1 MWRVQAIPQPPAG
14 ISYHSTRCEGF
25 LPQCP
30 LRGYTITAPLFR
42 GILKPPALR
51 VIGAFPGRRAWGSRG
66 VRMDARKRRDPIR
79 MQHSHHH
86 VIWILVVVW
95 LLPISSFGPLQKTRH
110 APTLLSALDGDNRLT
125 VPEVQTGSEPE
136 TPYVHEHRL
145 THTSVSAAPSHPFPW
160 EREITPGIY
169 ENLGVSKIDRLG
181 SQYTLTTYCTGMH
194 RIFLHEHGQFDLAR
208 YINMYVR
215 VQYRH
220 VEETRHVQC
229 VKAPC
234 PPIKE
239 TRIVITHIEEMLL
252 TEEERARYQIDCTAG
267 SARQ

>member
-14 ISYHSTRCEGF
+14 LSYHSTRCEGF

-145 THTSVSAAPSHPFPW
+145 THTLSPQLHLTRS
-160 EREITPGIY
+160 PGK
-169 ENLGVSKIDRLG
+169 EKSPLESMKTSGCQRS
-181 SQYTLTTYCTGMH
+181 TG
-194 RIFLHEHGQFDLAR
+194 LAR
-208 YINMYVR
+208 N
-215 VQYRH
+215 
-220 VEETRHVQC
+220 
-229 VKAPC
+229 
-234 PPIKE
+234 
-239 TRIVITHIEEMLL
+239 TH
-252 TEEERARYQIDCTAG
+252 
-267 SARQ
+267 